1 MNHTH
6 VACTRAQVYHG
17 AILIAMLWYAMMTV
31 SYFASGGG
39 RARRIPKGCGL
50 WTVGFHLPA
59 GCFYFVLCPD

>member
-50 WTVGFHLPA
+50 WTVGIPVASGLLLF
-59 GCFYFVLCPD
+59 CFVP